1 MPMRL
6 KYKVAIVTGA
16 AHGIGAAI
24 VRAFAR
30 EGAKLV
36 VGDILDDEGNA
47 LVASV
52 NKEAGADIATYMRFD
67 VTQAAHWNDAVSLAE
82 SRFGK
87 LDILVNNAGVPGRP
101 GVEDTTE
108 ESWNRT
114 MDVDLKGTWLGMKAS
129 MPAFRRAGG
138 GAVVNTCSNYALVA
152 SGRATVY
159 HSAKGGVLS
168 LTRAAAVEYARQK
181 IRVNAV
187 LPGVVATPRNATL
200 PADWAKTLIDQTPLG
215 RIAQPDEIAP
225 AYVFLASDEASFV
238 TGTSLVVDGGYTS
251 I

>member
-1 MPMRL
+1 MRL
-6 KYKVAIVTGA
+6 KDKVAIVTGA
-16 AHGIGAAI
+16 AHGIGAAV

-30 EGAKLV
+30 EGARAI
-36 VGDILDDEGNA
+36 VGDILDDEGRKLA
-47 LVASV
+47 DDV
-52 NKEAGADIATYMRFD
+52 NRTAGATVAVYMNFD
-67 VTQAAHWNDAVSLAE
+67 VTKATHWDNAVALAE
-82 SRFGK
+82 STFGK
-87 LDILVNNAGVPGRP
+87 LDLLVNNAGVPGRP

-114 MDVDLKGTWLGMKAS
+114 MDVDLKGTWLGMKAC

-168 LTRAAAVEYARQK
+168 LTRAAAVEYARQN

-187 LPGVVATPRNATL
+187 LPGVVATPRNASL

-225 AYVFLASDEASFV
+225 AYVFLASDEAAFV
-238 TGTSLVVDGGYTS
+238 TGASLVVDGGYTS

>member
-1 MPMRL
+1 MRL
-6 KYKVAIVTGA
+6 KGKVAIVTGA

-24 VRAFAR
+24 VRAFVA
-30 EGAKLV
+30 EGAKVL

-47 LVASV
+47 LVDGLNA
-52 NKEAGADIATYMRFD
+52 KENSPVAAYMHFD
-67 VTQAAHWNDAVSLAE
+67 VTHMADWTEAVARAE
-82 SRFGK
+82 RLFGK
-87 LDILVNNAGVPGRP
+87 LTTLVNNAGVPGRP
-101 GVEDTTE
+101 GIEDLTE
-108 ESWNRT
+108 EAWSRT
-114 MDVDLKGTWLGMKAS
+114 IDTDLKGTWLGMKAC

-152 SGRATVY
+152 SGRAAVY

-168 LTRAAAVEYARQK
+168 LSRAAAVEYARQN

-187 LPGVVATPRNATL
+187 LPGVVATPRNASL
-200 PADWAKTLIDQTPLG
+200 PADWAKHLIDQTPLG

-238 TGTSLVVDGGYTS
+238 TGASLVVDGGYTS